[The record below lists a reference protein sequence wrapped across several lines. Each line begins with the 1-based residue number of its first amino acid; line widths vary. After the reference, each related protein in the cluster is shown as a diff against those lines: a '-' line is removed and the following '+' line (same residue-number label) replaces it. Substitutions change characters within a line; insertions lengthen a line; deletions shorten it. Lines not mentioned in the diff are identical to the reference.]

1 MNRIKKS
8 NALFFAVILQILYF
22 IPVCSFIHVH
32 HAHSD
37 DGLQIIVST
46 HPIDR
51 HTENHNDHHSDDH
64 QHNES
69 DHCEIDLTFIRP
81 TPRIVT
87 ELPTKLYSTAS
98 LVIQNK
104 PDLSFIIQ
112 KFDLLLPQQKIFLS
126 LISPRSPPHLSWSI
140 LDIPVFHKV
149 SIKNINTPY
158 EGLLCQFAVWCCPS
172 VLDSWWFHPLFHGMK
187 W

>member
-1 MNRIKKS
+1 MIRIKKS
-8 NALFFAVILQILYF
+8 NALIFAVILQILYF

-64 QHNES
+64 QHSES

-112 KFDLLLPQQKIFLS
+112 KFDLLLPQQKIFFS
-126 LISPRSPPHLSWSI
+126 SISSRSPPHLS
-140 LDIPVFHKV
+140 
-149 SIKNINTPY
+149 
-158 EGLLCQFAVWCCPS
+158 
-172 VLDSWWFHPLFHGMK
+172 
-187 W
+187 